1 MRLRGIIFLSL
12 IYIILI
18 YPLSA
23 RAQVPTPA
31 EIHWAVT
38 VEEAR
43 QFIDEYKARFVK
55 MDLDAF
61 MELFSKD
68 AVENKMIP
76 YSDIREA
83 YRSTIAHSKSI
94 IYNLKIYSIQTYTR
108 SAFVMGRYEII
119 QTLKKGGK
127 ERIFR
132 GDIQWSIVR
141 ENSSLKIGEINY
153 DGLVKSLKSPP
164 P

>member
-12 IYIILI
+12 IVIILM

-23 RAQVPTPA
+23 RAQVATPA
-31 EIHWAVT
+31 EIHWVVT
-38 VEEAR
+38 VEEVR

-61 MELFSKD
+61 MELFAKD
-68 AVENKMIP
+68 AVENKMIH

-83 YRSTIAHSKSI
+83 YRSTVAHSKSI

-108 SAFVMGRYEII
+108 SAFVMGQYEII

-127 ERIFR
+127 ERVFR
-132 GDIQWSIVR
+132 GEFNGTLSGRIV
-141 ENSSLKIGEINY
+141 
-153 DGLVKSLKSPP
+153 P
-164 P
+164 